1 MIGAGLFL
9 SILFLGAAIRTFE
22 QPYEGDQVSSLD
34 FKYMTNAMWLI
45 IITMTTV
52 GYGDGYPSTHCGRI
66 IATVACIIGMLLISL
81 MVVSLTVS
89 SEFSKE
95 EAKAYYILKRL
106 YADDAVKEKAA
117 DVIKAAFRL
126 ANVRDH
132 RKKKEASNTLMLR
145 FIWFT
150 KMKKS
155 ITIFK
160 NDNKVANNYE

>member
-1 MIGAGLFL
+1 
-9 SILFLGAAIRTFE
+9 
-22 QPYEGDQVSSLD
+22 
-34 FKYMTNAMWLI
+34 MTNAMWLV

-66 IATVACIIGMLLISL
+66 IATIACIIGMLLISL

-106 YADDAVKEKAA
+106 YAHDAVKEKAS

-126 ANVRDH
+126 TNV
-132 RKKKEASNTLMLR
+132 KGFQTAKTSSNTVMLR

-160 NDNKVANNYE
+160 NDNKVANNYEQPTDEMLHQL